1 MIEVQELNKQFG
13 SFSALKNVSF
23 KAEKGE
29 IVGFIGPNGA
39 GKTTMIRIL
48 ATLEDPSSGTAK
60 ISGYSVLND
69 PEKVRQSIGFMPDYY
84 GTYDGIE
91 VWEYLDFFAAAYK
104 IPRSKRKKIVAD
116 VMELTDLTQV
126 PNKLISTLSK
136 GMKQRL
142 CLAKTLIHDPQVL
155 ILDEPAAGLD
165 PRARIELKMLLKELS
180 TMGKTILISSH
191 ILTELAD
198 FIHSVVII
206 EHGEVKA
213 FGSINT
219 IREAFHEKISKESQ
233 LLLIQVHQQSEEAFE
248 ILKKNECVLQA
259 EIKSNGIEFEFLG
272 SDGEIYLVL
281 KDLID
286 KQIPITSLKK
296 IEKGLEDIFMQVTD
310 GVVS

>member
-1 MIEVQELNKQFG
+1 MIVVKELEKHFG
-13 SFSALKNVSF
+13 TFPALKKVSFS
-23 KAEKGE
+23 AEKGE

-39 GKTTMIRIL
+39 GKTTTIRIL
-48 ATLEDPSSGTAK
+48 TTLEDPSGGTAR
-60 ISGYSVLND
+60 INGYSVLND

-104 IPRSKRKKIVAD
+104 IPRSKRKKIVSD

-126 PNKLISTLSK
+126 PNKMISTLSK

-180 TMGKTILISSH
+180 QMGKTILISSH

-206 EHGEVKA
+206 EHGEIRA
-213 FGSINT
+213 FGEIGKIQES
-219 IREAFHEKISKESQ
+219 FHEKISKESR
-233 LLLIQVHQQSEEAFE
+233 LLSIQVHEKQQEALE
-248 ILKKNECVLQA
+248 ILKKNERILQV
-259 EIKSNGIEFEFLG
+259 ESKPTSIDFEFSG
-272 SDGEIYLVL
+272 TEGEIYLVL
-281 KDLID
+281 KELVDQ
-286 KQIPITSLKK
+286 KIPITSLKK
-296 IEKGLEDIFMQVTD
+296 IEKGLEDIFMKVTD